1 MFKKTFFKNSRFDF
15 EVLGL
20 KDFSI
25 DNWLEICEKYPK
37 QFKLFHR
44 DENIRMLKKNII
56 ALLELRQVSILFF
69 GR

>member
-1 MFKKTFFKNSRFDF
+1 MFKKTFFQNCRFNL
-15 EVLGL
+15 EVLGRE
-20 KDFSI
+20 DFSTH
-25 DNWLEICEKYPK
+25 NSLEICEKYPK